1 MSTPEA
7 INPQDEDLLA
17 RALRRTQRSLS
28 KLGDYLI
35 ALKTDDPRGKLQKE
49 AAATMR
55 QLADQIALVAD
66 CS

>member
-17 RALRRTQRSLS
+17 RALRLADDLD